1 NQETSFS
8 NFITQKPLDEIQA
21 PKISF
26 NPNFNPFDD
35 EVGSSKSGTSARSS
49 EYASSF
55 ERKTAI
61 PQNWDTL
68 YQITEQETATQLPLL
83 PDTEAESDSIP
94 RTEHRNPYFHID
106 IRYIASQ
113 LLSVFI

>member
-1 NQETSFS
+1 
-8 NFITQKPLDEIQA
+8 
-21 PKISF
+21 KISF

-35 EVGSSKSGTSARSS
+35 EVGSSKSSTSARSS

-83 PDTEAESDSIP
+83 PDTEAESDSMP
-94 RTEHRNPYFHID
+94 RAEHKKQIFQIQIKD
-106 IRYIASQ
+106 MTSQ
-113 LLSVFI
+113 IHSSFNFVDQ